1 MPISKIAPEW
11 SVYRQK
17 HLSAKCFFVPS
28 LDWVIVT
35 LFAQSIIFKHC
46 IGLEQQSGVD
56 ICLIVSFVRLTDVN
70 TLEICLLLFPF
81 TLNNK
86 VNFVLVEKRITAP
99 SDSAVLELL
108 KSTAWRL
115 STAGVIVG
123 SNENVNDIVK
133 V

>member
-11 SVYRQK
+11 SVYR
-17 HLSAKCFFVPS
+17 HTYRLSAFLS
-28 LDWVIVT
+28 LYWVIVT
-35 LFAQSIIFKHC
+35 LFAYSIIFKHC
-46 IGLEQQSGVD
+46 ISLEQQSGVD
-56 ICLIVSFVRLTDVN
+56 NALIVSFVRLTDVN
-70 TLEICLLLFPF
+70 TSEICLLLFPF
-81 TLNNK
+81 TLNNEA
-86 VNFVLVEKRITAP
+86 NFVLVVERITAP
-99 SDSAVLELL
+99 SDWAVLELS